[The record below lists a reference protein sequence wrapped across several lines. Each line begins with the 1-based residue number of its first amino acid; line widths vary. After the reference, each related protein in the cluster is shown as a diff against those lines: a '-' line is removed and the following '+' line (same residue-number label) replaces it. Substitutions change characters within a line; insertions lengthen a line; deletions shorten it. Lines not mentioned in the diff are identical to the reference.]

1 MFSRAV
7 VLAAGA
13 AAAASVAAASPA
25 GPRLLTIA
33 VSRAPIDGLVQDG
46 TTVAWRTPC
55 DGVRVTVR
63 SVRRGRDASFGQCG
77 LGTSDR
83 RFFALA
89 GRQALWTTESV
100 GNGTWSYPA
109 TAAPG
114 ERPRSLAELEYD
126 NADLVGTHLGGAA
139 GDGSTLVYSTVEV
152 GVDPV
157 TCDSEGFG
165 CTPIVRGGRIR
176 RVLGGRVVASP
187 VTTPAFLL
195 AASGRRI
202 ALVVAFAS
210 PGERFARL
218 GPDRAV
224 ELRDVVTGRRTG
236 RFVPDGTVRALALA
250 PTYAAVLVA
259 DDRGRRIE
267 RYSLDGR
274 RRSATN
280 VPATAADELGA
291 SGSAV
296 VFGVG
301 RSIRV
306 LDVRLGTVRTVATAR
321 SRPVGLSIESN
332 RVMWAER
339 AGGRSFVRA
348 LWL

>member
-1 MFSRAV
+1 MLTRAV
-7 VLAAGA
+7 VLAVLASV
-13 AAAASVAAASPA
+13 AASVAAASPA
-25 GPRLLTIA
+25 GPRLLTVA
-33 VSRAPIDGLVQDG
+33 VSRTPIDGLAQDG
-46 TTVAWRTPC
+46 TTVAWRSAC
-55 DGVRVTVR
+55 DGARVAVQ
-63 SVRRGRDASFGQCG
+63 SVRGGRESVFGQCG

-89 GRQALWTTESV
+89 GGRALWTTQSV

-109 TAAPG
+109 AAAPG
-114 ERPRSLAELEYD
+114 ERPRALAELEYD

-152 GVDPV
+152 GVDPA

-165 CTPIVRGGRIR
+165 CTPIVS
-176 RVLGGRVVASP
+176 GGRVWRVARGGAVASP
-187 VTTPAFLL
+187 VRSPAFLL

-210 PGERFARL
+210 SGERFARL

-224 ELRDVVTGRRTG
+224 ELRDVATGRRTA

-259 DDRGRRIE
+259 GDRRRIE
-267 RYSLDGR
+267 RWSLDGR
-274 RRSATN
+274 RLSARD

-296 VFGVG
+296 VFRVG
-301 RSIRV
+301 RSIRA
-306 LDVRLGTVRTVATAR
+306 LDVRSGTVRPVATAR
-321 SRPVGLSIESN
+321 SFPVGLSIESN

-339 AGGRSFVRA
+339 VRGRSLVRA